1 MERKE
6 IKERLHS
13 ENPVKFS
20 YKKKNGEI
28 RTATGTLNVDVMGEE
43 NAPSGKIESYNED
56 TIRYYDLNSEGW
68 RSFLVENFIE
78 FLE

>member
-1 MERKE
+1 MEHKE

-43 NAPSGKIESYNED
+43 NAPSGKLDSYNED

>member
-6 IKERLHS
+6 IKERLYS

-28 RTATGTLNVDVMGEE
+28 RTATGTLNVNVMGED
-43 NAPSGKIESYNED
+43 NAPSGKLDSYNED

>member
-28 RTATGTLNVDVMGEE
+28 RTATGTLNVNVMGEE
-43 NAPSGKIESYNED
+43 NAPSGKLESYNED

>member
-28 RTATGTLNVDVMGEE
+28 RTATGTLNVNVMGEE
-43 NAPSGKIESYNED
+43 NAPSGKLDSYNED
-56 TIRYYDLNSEGW
+56 TIRYYDLNSNGW

>member
-20 YKKKNGEI
+20 YKKKNGEV
-28 RTATGTLNVDVMGEE
+28 RTATGTLNVNVMGEE
-43 NAPSGKIESYNED
+43 NAPSGKLDSYNED
-56 TIRYYDLNSEGW
+56 TIRYYDLNSNGW